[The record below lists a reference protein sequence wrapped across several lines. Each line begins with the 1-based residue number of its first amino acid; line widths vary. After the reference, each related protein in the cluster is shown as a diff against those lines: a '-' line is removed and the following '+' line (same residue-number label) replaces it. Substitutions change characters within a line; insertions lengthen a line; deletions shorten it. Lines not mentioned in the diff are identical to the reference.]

1 MANIPRRT
9 KPILSKTWLFHTL
22 ASLLLGS
29 NTKMSLLLILKCQTK
44 GVPNHISH
52 DPTNALH
59 QQKPFILL
67 ELNHLQSHQSKSVLN
82 HPRA

>member
-9 KPILSKTWLFHTL
+9 KPILSKTWLFHML
-22 ASLLLGS
+22 ASLPLGFD
-29 NTKMSLLLILKCQTK
+29 TETSLLLILKCQPK
-44 GVPNHISH
+44 GVPDRISH
-52 DPTNALH
+52 DPTDALH

-67 ELNHLQSHQSKSVLN
+67 ELNHLQSHQSKSVLT